1 MRRSSRTLIFIVLVA
16 VALVSLAPVWAQR
29 GDDANRLSKNG
40 KSQGSIDGVE
50 ITIEF
55 GRPSVKG
62 RALWGGLVPYDRVWR
77 TGADEATTITLGTD
91 ASIEGQTL
99 AAGTYSLFTIP
110 GEAEWT
116 VVFNT
121 VSEQWG
127 AFNYDESKDALRV
140 QVEAHAADFVESLD
154 FQIEEAQVILRWG
167 EISVPFGISTAQ

>member
-1 MRRSSRTLIFIVLVA
+1 MRRSSRTLIF
-16 VALVSLAPVWAQR
+16 VALLAIALLSLAPVWAQR

-40 KSQGSIDGVE
+40 MTQGSLDGVE

-62 RALWGGLVPYDRVWR
+62 RALWGGLVPYNRVWR

-116 VVFNT
+116 VIFNT
-121 VSEQWG
+121 VPEQWG

-140 QVEAHAADFVESLD
+140 QVEAQAADFVESLD
-154 FQIEEAQVILRWG
+154 FQMEESQVILRWG
-167 EISVPFGISTAQ
+167 EISVPFEISAAK